1 MPDNPAKPQQARKNG
16 PSRRQ
21 WLATAAAAPLL
32 GAAGCA
38 SAPSAGTAR
47 DYLRELG
54 VEPVINAAGYL
65 TALGG
70 ALMPPEVADV
80 MRQGAN
86 AFVPFY
92 DLYRNAGVRSA
103 ELIRVEAAMVSAG
116 AASAATLAAAA
127 CMTGVDKDKVH
138 QLPDTTGMKFEVII
152 QKNHRQGYDHAPR
165 ASGAK
170 LVVVETEEEFRAAFN
185 ENTAMVYQLA
195 AERHFGK
202 REPGQVPMEKAIAI
216 AHEHGVPF
224 FVDAADEAPPKSNL
238 RHYLDQGAD
247 LVCFSGGKGVLG
259 PSSTGLLLGR
269 KDLIEA
275 AMMNHMLDSDS
286 VGRGMKVDKEGL
298 VGIVAAVERFVNLDW
313 EKEEAEW
320 WARHDRIRRYLKD
333 LPGVKAE
340 PLPEDIAPPHVPRIY
355 VEWDAQ
361 ALGLEAGDVARMMR
375 EGKPSIATLSSAY
388 GFTLVS
394 ATLQPGE
401 DEIVGK
407 RLREIL
413 SAAIEK
419 KAS

>member
-1 MPDNPAKPQQARKNG
+1 
-16 PSRRQ
+16 
-21 WLATAAAAPLL
+21 
-32 GAAGCA
+32 
-38 SAPSAGTAR
+38 
-47 DYLRELG
+47 
-54 VEPVINAAGYL
+54 
-65 TALGG
+65 
-70 ALMPPEVADV
+70 

-92 DLYRNAGVRSA
+92 DLYRNAGVRIA
-103 ELIRVEAAMVSAG
+103 ELIGVEAAMVSAG

-138 QLPDTTGMKFEVII
+138 QLPDTTGMKHEVII

-165 ASGAK
+165 SSGAR

-216 AHEHGVPF
+216 AHEHSVPF

-238 RHYLDQGAD
+238 RYYLDQGAD

-286 VGRGMKVDKEGL
+286 VGRGMKVDKEGIM
-298 VGIVAAVERFVNLDW
+298 GIVAAVERFVNLDW
-313 EKEEAEW
+313 EKQNAEW
-320 WARHDRIRRYLKD
+320 WARHDRIMSHLKD

-340 PLPEDIAPPHVPRIY
+340 PLPEDTAPPHVPRIF
-355 VEWDAQ
+355 VEWDEE
-361 ALGLEAGDVARMMR
+361 ALGLKSGDVARMMR

-413 SAAIEK
+413 STAIEK